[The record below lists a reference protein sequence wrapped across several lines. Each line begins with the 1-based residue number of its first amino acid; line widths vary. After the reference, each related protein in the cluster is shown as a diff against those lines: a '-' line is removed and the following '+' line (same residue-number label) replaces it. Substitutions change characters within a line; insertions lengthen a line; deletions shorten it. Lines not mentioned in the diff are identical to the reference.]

1 MGRHLARAVALLTF
15 TLTLVLLATLVPARA
30 LAGPSDGIVQ
40 APSLDRSTPKRAM
53 DGFLQAGN
61 RGLFDVA
68 MQYMDLRAVAKARQS
83 KDGPD
88 LAEKLWYV
96 LTHTPGFET
105 SKIPDDPTLVPPKN
119 EPTLSV
125 GTLSLGADPIPLT
138 MSREHFTDGVDRWV
152 IARGTVAMAPEL
164 YAAMGN
170 FSWQDQIPDSL
181 RATFDGNA
189 LWQWLGLLLA
199 LPIGYLVARLGTW
212 LLASGLLFVV
222 RRTARKAD
230 DYLVENG
237 RRPLRLLF
245 TALIFYWTTGALRLT
260 EAIDL
265 VVDHVVFTLFIVGCA
280 WLALVLVA
288 TIVRWIDEGMPDESD
303 SDLSLRSTRTRL
315 LMFERVAGVLLVVV
329 STALVFMQFAIVR
342 NVGVSLL
349 ASAGLAG
356 VVLGFAA
363 QKSLGTIFAGVQL
376 SLTQPIRIGDSV
388 VIEGEF
394 GKIEQILLT
403 YVVVNLWD
411 DRRMVVP
418 VSRFLEQPFQNW
430 SKVTAQ
436 LTGAVTITCD
446 FATPVDRAREEL
458 QRVTSASKLWDG
470 RLCVLQ
476 VTEASDRSIT
486 LRALVSAAN
495 PSAAWDLRCEVRE
508 KLIAFLCALDGGR
521 HLPRVREEPLPGLAL
536 ARTISN

>member
-1 MGRHLARAVALLTF
+1 MGRHISRASGAIGLLALAF
-15 TLTLVLLATLVPARA
+15 VLLAGLAPGRA
-30 LAGPSDGIVQ
+30 LAGPSDGITPV
-40 APSLDRSTPKRAM
+40 PSLDRSTPKRAL

-61 RGLFDVA
+61 RGQFDVA
-68 MQYMDLRAVAKARQS
+68 VQYLDLRATAKVRQS

-105 SKIPDDPTLVPPKN
+105 SRVPDDPAFVPPKN
-119 EPTLSV
+119 EPTLTV
-125 GTLSLGADPIPLT
+125 GTLNPGADPIPLT

-164 YAAMGN
+164 YSGMGN
-170 FSWQDQIPDSL
+170 FTWEDRIPDPL
-181 RATFDGNA
+181 RRTFDGNA

-199 LPIGYLVARLGTW
+199 LPGAYLLARLVTW
-212 LLASGLLFVV
+212 GLAAGLLFFA

-237 RRPLRLLF
+237 RHPARLLL
-245 TALIFYWTTGALRLT
+245 TVLVLYWATGVLRLT
-260 EAIDL
+260 EAVDL
-265 VVDHVVFTLFIVGCA
+265 VVDHVVLTLFIVGCA
-280 WLALVLVA
+280 WLALVVVA
-288 TIVRWIDEGMPDESD
+288 TTVRWVDEGMPDESD

-315 LMFERVAGVLLVVV
+315 LMFERVAGVLIVVV
-329 STALVFMQFAIVR
+329 ATALVLIQFAIVR

-363 QKSLGTIFAGVQL
+363 QKSLGTIFAGIQL

-394 GKIEQILLT
+394 GTIEQILLT
-403 YVVVNLWD
+403 YVVVKLWD

-418 VSRFLEQPFQNW
+418 VARFLEQPFQNW

-446 FATPVDRAREEL
+446 FATPVERAREEL
-458 QRVTSASKLWDG
+458 HRLVGASKLWDG
-470 RLCVLQ
+470 RTCVLQ
-476 VTEASDRSIT
+476 VTEASERSIT

-508 KLIAFLCALDGGR
+508 KLIAFLCALDGGK
-521 HLPRVREEPLPGLAL
+521 HLPRAREETLAGLAP
-536 ARTISN
+536 RPN